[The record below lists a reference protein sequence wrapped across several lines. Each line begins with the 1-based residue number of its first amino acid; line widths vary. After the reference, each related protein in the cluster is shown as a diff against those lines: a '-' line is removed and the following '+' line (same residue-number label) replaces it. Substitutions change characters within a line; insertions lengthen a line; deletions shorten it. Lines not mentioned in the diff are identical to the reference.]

1 MNQSWMQAV
10 TTAQVAGAT
19 LASSNTNTTILPT
32 SALFTFPANFFT
44 FIGQKWRVRA
54 YGQMSN
60 IVTTP
65 GTITFNFQFGAVVV
79 CTSGALQMN
88 AVAKT
93 NVSWNLEMT
102 GTVRALGSGT
112 STNNI
117 YFGTFQSESYVS
129 SPVPG
134 TGGSGGVVFPTSAPA
149 VSAGWDCT
157 VTQQANLFAQ
167 FSVNNAGNAITLMD
181 YVLEATN

>member
-10 TTAQVAGAT
+10 TTAQTAGSTLSASVA
-19 LASSNTNTTILPT
+19 NTTILPT

-44 FIGQKWRVRA
+44 FIGQKWHLKA

-79 CTSGALQMN
+79 ATSGALQMN

-93 NVSWNLEMT
+93 NVSWYLDMT
-102 GTVRALGSGT
+102 GTIRALGSGT

-117 YFGTFQSESYVS
+117 YFGNFQSESYVG

-134 TGGSGGVVFPTSAPA
+134 TGGSGSVIFPTSAPV

-167 FSVNNAGNAITLMD
+167 FSVNNAGNSITLLD